1 MPVHA
6 WRLQGLKR
14 LADNGLPVLFQ
25 RGLDSAAAQYA
36 GDCPDKYFLFV
47 DECLHAYK
55 ANPCSDVQKIV
66 RASSQPLPL
75 LLSPGNEDP
84 LHNQTQ
90 ASDPKHDTSSSL
102 SSMQEKED
110 DDDNDEQAALAQ
122 QQQQRRVSRLRRRD
136 PRTLCPRCKSTQ
148 HITMPDEKQE
158 RSADEG
164 ATPYRKCK
172 NPDCGYRWCTI
183 REQM

>member
-1 MPVHA
+1 MPVPA
-6 WRLQGLKR
+6 WRLQGLKS

-55 ANPCSDVQKIV
+55 ANPCSSDVQTIV

-102 SSMQEKED
+102 SSSMQEKED
-110 DDDNDEQAALAQ
+110 GDNGKQAALA